1 MTTMILMEY
10 LMVKSSSP
18 TKMSTIIHGN
28 LLSDGLTVHS
38 VVSKSSSHLRCP
50 LYPAQTH
57 QHGMFLSLSSFH
69 SLFSSTYP
77 AISPL
82 ITLLCFRVKDEAAF
96 EEVRGD
102 YNSKNQVTS
111 SEPDF
116 KSISNY

>member
-1 MTTMILMEY
+1 MTTMIFMEY

-77 AISPL
+77 AIISPL
-82 ITLLCFRVKDEAAF
+82 ISLLCFRVKDEAAF

-111 SEPDF
+111 S
-116 KSISNY
+116 